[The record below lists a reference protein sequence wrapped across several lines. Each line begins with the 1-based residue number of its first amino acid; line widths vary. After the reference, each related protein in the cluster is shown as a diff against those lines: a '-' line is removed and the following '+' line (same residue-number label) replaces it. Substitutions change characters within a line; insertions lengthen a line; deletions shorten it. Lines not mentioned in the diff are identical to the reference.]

1 MNKGYKFL
9 KKKAQCRNIEPK
21 TLNFNYEKN
30 EFISVIRIE
39 SA

>member
-9 KKKAQCRNIEPK
+9 KKKALLRKVEPK

-30 EFISVIRIE
+30 ELNR
-39 SA
+39 